1 MTKIKFG
8 EKEYQIQFGYIATAK
23 SGIIKELVKIEE
35 MIGDGNSVIENLDKI
50 LMFIPEL
57 MLVGLQKFHREEFG
71 YNYDT
76 KEGKDEAFEK
86 VSQLVD
92 DYFDGDDA
100 DFKGLFNSLEEELL
114 HNGFLSSMFHEEQE
128 SQNKDRDQNQTQTN
142 PEKPKA
148 EN

>member
-1 MTKIKFG
+1 MKVIKIG
-8 EKEYQIQFGYIATAK
+8 EKEYKIQFGYIATAK
-23 SGIIKELVKIEE
+23 SGIIKELVKIEDLL
-35 MIGDGNSVIENLDKI
+35 GDGNSVIENLDKI

-57 MLVGLQKFHREEFG
+57 MLVGLQKFHRDEFG

-92 DYFDGDDA
+92 DYFDGEDA

-114 HNGFLSSMFHEEQE
+114 HNGFLSSMFNEEQE
-128 SQNKDRDQNQTQTN
+128 SQNKKQKNAQSRA
-142 PEKPKA
+142 KKA
-148 EN
+148 EAEN

>member
-1 MTKIKFG
+1 MKTIKIG
-8 EKEYQIQFGYIATAK
+8 EKEYNIQFGYIATAK
-23 SGIIKELVKIEE
+23 SGIIRDLVNIER
-35 MIGDGNSVIENLDKI
+35 MIGDGESAIENLDKI
-50 LMFIPEL
+50 LMFIPEI

-114 HNGFLSSMFHEEQE
+114 HNGFLSSMFNEEQE
-128 SQNKDRDQNQTQTN
+128 SQNKKQKKAQSRAKK
-142 PEKPKA
+142 EEA

>member
-1 MTKIKFG
+1 MKTIKIG
-8 EKEYQIQFGYIATAK
+8 EKEYKIQFGYIATAK
-23 SGIIKELVKIEE
+23 SGIIRELVNIER
-35 MIGDGNSVIENLDKI
+35 MIGDGESAIENLDKI
-50 LMFIPEL
+50 LMFIPEI

-92 DYFDGDDA
+92 DYFDGEDA

-114 HNGFLSSMFHEEQE
+114 HNGFLSSMFNEEQE
-128 SQNKDRDQNQTQTN
+128 IQNKEQKKAQRRA
-142 PEKPKA
+142 KKA
-148 EN
+148 EAEN

>member
-1 MTKIKFG
+1 MKTIKIG
-8 EKEYQIQFGYIATAK
+8 EKEYKIQFGYIATAK
-23 SGIIKELVKIEE
+23 SGIIRDLVNIER
-35 MIGDGNSVIENLDKI
+35 MIGDGESAIENLDKI

-114 HNGFLSSMFHEEQE
+114 HNGFLSSMFNEEQE
-128 SQNKDRDQNQTQTN
+128 SQNKEQKKAQSRAK
-142 PEKPKA
+142 KPT

>member
-1 MTKIKFG
+1 MKTIKIG
-8 EKEYQIQFGYIATAK
+8 EKEYKIQFGYIATAK
-23 SGIIKELVKIEE
+23 SGIIRDLVNIER
-35 MIGDGNSVIENLDKI
+35 MIGDGESAIENLDKI
-50 LMFIPEL
+50 LMFIPEI

-92 DYFDGDDA
+92 DYFDGEDA

-114 HNGFLSSMFHEEQE
+114 HNGFLSSMFNEEQE
-128 SQNKDRDQNQTQTN
+128 SQNKKQKKVQSRAKK
-142 PEKPKA
+142 EEA

>member
-1 MTKIKFG
+1 MKTIKIG
-8 EKEYQIQFGYIATAK
+8 EKEYKIQFGYIATAK
-23 SGIIKELVKIEE
+23 SGIIRDLVNIER
-35 MIGDGNSVIENLDKI
+35 MIGDGESAIENLDKI
-50 LMFIPEL
+50 LMFIPEI

-114 HNGFLSSMFHEEQE
+114 HNGFLSSMFNEEQE
-128 SQNKDRDQNQTQTN
+128 SQNKKQ
-142 PEKPKA
+142 KKA
-148 EN
+148 QSRAKKSTEN

>member
-1 MTKIKFG
+1 MKTIKIG
-8 EKEYQIQFGYIATAK
+8 EKEYKIQFGYIATAK
-23 SGIIKELVKIEE
+23 SGIIRELVKIEE

-57 MLVGLQKFHREEFG
+57 MLVGLQKFHRDEFG

-92 DYFDGDDA
+92 DYFDGEDA

-114 HNGFLSSMFHEEQE
+114 HNGFLSSMFHDEQE
-128 SQNKDRDQNQTQTN
+128 KQDKDQKD
-142 PEKPKA
+142 PEK
-148 EN
+148 

>member
-1 MTKIKFG
+1 MKTIKIG
-8 EKEYQIQFGYIATAK
+8 EKEYKVQFGYIATAK
-23 SGIIKELVKIEE
+23 SGIIRELVNIER
-35 MIGDGNSVIENLDKI
+35 MIGDGESAIENLDKI
-50 LMFIPEL
+50 LMFIPEI

-92 DYFDGDDA
+92 DYFDGEDA

-114 HNGFLSSMFHEEQE
+114 HNGFLSSMFNEEQE
-128 SQNKDRDQNQTQTN
+128 SQNKEQKKAQSRAKK
-142 PEKPKA
+142 EEA

>member
-1 MTKIKFG
+1 MKTIKIG
-8 EKEYQIQFGYIATAK
+8 EKEYKIQFGYIATAK
-23 SGIIKELVKIEE
+23 SGIIRDLVNIER
-35 MIGDGNSVIENLDKI
+35 MIGDGESAIENLDKI
-50 LMFIPEL
+50 LMFIPEI

-92 DYFDGDDA
+92 DYFDGEDA

-114 HNGFLSSMFHEEQE
+114 HNGFLSSMFNEEQE
-128 SQNKDRDQNQTQTN
+128 IQNKEQKKAQRRA
-142 PEKPKA
+142 KKA
-148 EN
+148 EAEN

>member
-1 MTKIKFG
+1 MKTIKIG
-8 EKEYQIQFGYIATAK
+8 EKEYKIQFGYIATAK
-23 SGIIKELVKIEE
+23 SGIIRDLVNIER
-35 MIGDGNSVIENLDKI
+35 MIGDGESAIENLDKI
-50 LMFIPEL
+50 LMFIPEI

-92 DYFDGDDA
+92 DYFDGEDA

-114 HNGFLSSMFHEEQE
+114 HNGFLSSMFNEEQE
-128 SQNKDRDQNQTQTN
+128 SQNKKQKKEQSRAKK
-142 PEKPKA
+142 EEA

>member
-1 MTKIKFG
+1 MKTIKIG
-8 EKEYQIQFGYIATAK
+8 EKEYKIQFGYIATAK
-23 SGIIKELVKIEE
+23 SGIIRDLVNIER
-35 MIGDGNSVIENLDKI
+35 MIGDGESAIENLDKI
-50 LMFIPEL
+50 LMFIPEI

-114 HNGFLSSMFHEEQE
+114 HNGFLSSMFNEEQE
-128 SQNKDRDQNQTQTN
+128 SQNKKQKKAQSRAKK
-142 PEKPKA
+142 EEA

>member
-1 MTKIKFG
+1 MKTIKIG
-8 EKEYQIQFGYIATAK
+8 EKEYKIQFGYIATAK
-23 SGIIKELVKIEE
+23 SGIIRDLVNIER
-35 MIGDGNSVIENLDKI
+35 MIGDGESAIENLDKI
-50 LMFIPEL
+50 LMFIPEI

-114 HNGFLSSMFHEEQE
+114 HNGFLSSMFNEEQE
-128 SQNKDRDQNQTQTN
+128 IQNKKQKKAQSRAKK
-142 PEKPKA
+142 EEA

>member
-1 MTKIKFG
+1 MKTIKIG
-8 EKEYQIQFGYIATAK
+8 EKEYKIQFGYIATAK

-35 MIGDGNSVIENLDKI
+35 MLGDGNSVIENLDKI

-57 MLVGLQKFHREEFG
+57 MLVGLQKFHRDDFG

-76 KEGKDEAFEK
+76 KEGRDEAFEK
-86 VSQLVD
+86 ASQLVD

-100 DFKGLFNSLEEELL
+100 GFKELFNSLEEELL
-114 HNGFLSSMFHEEQE
+114 HNGFLSSMFREEQE
-128 SQNKDRDQNQTQTN
+128 SQSKDQNQTQTKQ
-142 PEKPKA
+142 EKAKE

>member
-1 MTKIKFG
+1 MKTIKIG
-8 EKEYQIQFGYIATAK
+8 EKEYKIQFGYIATAK
-23 SGIIKELVKIEE
+23 SGIIRDLANIER
-35 MIGDGNSVIENLDKI
+35 MIGDGESAIENLDKI
-50 LMFIPEL
+50 LMFIPEI

-92 DYFDGDDA
+92 DYFDGEDA

-114 HNGFLSSMFHEEQE
+114 HNGFLSNMFNEEQE
-128 SQNKDRDQNQTQTN
+128 SQNKEQ
-142 PEKPKA
+142 KKA
-148 EN
+148 QSRAKKSTEN

>member
-1 MTKIKFG
+1 MKTIKIG
-8 EKEYQIQFGYIATAK
+8 EKEYKIQFGYIATAK
-23 SGIIKELVKIEE
+23 SGIIRDLVNIER
-35 MIGDGNSVIENLDKI
+35 MIGDGESAIENLDKI
-50 LMFIPEL
+50 LMFIPEI

-92 DYFDGDDA
+92 DYFDGEDA

-114 HNGFLSSMFHEEQE
+114 HNGFLSSMFNEEQE
-128 SQNKDRDQNQTQTN
+128 SQNKKQKKAQSRAKK
-142 PEKPKA
+142 EEA

>member
-1 MTKIKFG
+1 MKTIKIG
-8 EKEYQIQFGYIATAK
+8 EKEYKIQFGYIATAK
-23 SGIIKELVKIEE
+23 SGIIRDLVNIER
-35 MIGDGNSVIENLDKI
+35 MIGDGESAIESLDKI

-114 HNGFLSSMFHEEQE
+114 HNGFLSSMFNEEQE
-128 SQNKDRDQNQTQTN
+128 SQNKEQKKAQSRAK
-142 PEKPKA
+142 KPT

>member
-1 MTKIKFG
+1 MKTIKIG
-8 EKEYQIQFGYIATAK
+8 EKEYKIQFGYIATAK
-23 SGIIKELVKIEE
+23 SGIIRDLVNIER
-35 MIGDGNSVIENLDKI
+35 MIGDGESAIENLDKI
-50 LMFIPEL
+50 LMFIPEI

-92 DYFDGDDA
+92 DYFDGEDA
-100 DFKGLFNSLEEELL
+100 DFKGLFNSLEDELL

-128 SQNKDRDQNQTQTN
+128 SQNKEQKKAQSRA
-142 PEKPKA
+142 KKSAA

>member
-1 MTKIKFG
+1 MKTIKIG
-8 EKEYQIQFGYIATAK
+8 EKEYKIQFGYIATAK
-23 SGIIKELVKIEE
+23 SGIIRDLVNIER
-35 MIGDGNSVIENLDKI
+35 MIGDGESAIENLDKI
-50 LMFIPEL
+50 LMFIPEI

-114 HNGFLSSMFHEEQE
+114 HNGFLSSMFNEEQE
-128 SQNKDRDQNQTQTN
+128 SQNKKQKKEQSRAKK
-142 PEKPKA
+142 EEA